1 MKPFHPILLPAL
13 GAALLSTGCFSFRV
27 GSPEAFGTCEWVS
40 SSRKV
45 ETLSTSVSELEP
57 AVVPDD
63 ANHADANVLSV
74 GLAGKATDVDKVE
87 DTYKKVD
94 VYRQRMMTFGLWPAW
109 DELPDAC
116 PGPEEWKSYWEG
128 PGVGDILGPTVGG
141 LLALPVSVFVSPFYG
156 SWECSGHA
164 QRPGYYPDAAGLR
177 NDIAFHSRFDRK
189 FAGGRSNFASTF
201 LHYTPFGFHRFAYHY
216 VKSPAFS
223 RKAFREEKRQRPLSA
238 EGPYRVRLELPEF
251 GWSGTVDVPSG
262 RTAAK
267 FRLPEPDKPAVAQGF
282 VSFLPP
288 HSGIPSPEM
297 QQALDRVAG
306 VEFPV
311 SVLLRGRALAP
322 PNGRTVVVRRIHRIP
337 APEKKRPY
345 DIETVSSSGGRA
357 EYRVKVQD
365 KSLSK
370 IAAANL
376 VLPEIRRNLRE
387 DFLRE
392 NPEADPAQVRAYVTT
407 EYGKGPMIVL
417 RGTALSFE
425 PVLEGLTYEPIGR
438 IGTIRIRVRSRMD
451 AASIKSWA
459 TENIGAIVEDKNVVL
474 EVGKAPPPG
483 ATYRSL
489 GETFENGVLT
499 VEFEAVK

>member
-13 GAALLSTGCFSFRV
+13 GAILLSTGCYSFRV

-40 SSRKV
+40 DSRKV

-57 AVVPDD
+57 AVVSGD
-63 ANHADANVLSV
+63 ANNADANVLSV

-87 DTYKKVD
+87 DTYKKAD
-94 VYRQRMMTFGLWPAW
+94 VYRQRMMTFGFWPAW
-109 DELPDAC
+109 DELPNAC
-116 PGPEEWKSYWEG
+116 PGPEEWKSRWDG

-141 LLALPVSVFVSPFYG
+141 LLALPVSVFISPFYG

-177 NDIAFHSRFDRK
+177 NDIAFHIRFDRQ

-201 LHYTPFGFHRFAYHY
+201 LHYAPFGFHRFAYHY
-216 VKSPAFS
+216 VKSPAIS

-251 GWSGTVDVPSG
+251 DWSGTVDVPSG
-262 RTAAK
+262 RTAAR

-282 VSFLPP
+282 VSFLHPV
-288 HSGIPSPEM
+288 SGVPSSEM
-297 QQALDRVAG
+297 QQALEQVAG

-322 PNGRTVVVRRIHRIP
+322 SNGRTVVVKRIHRIP
-337 APEKKRPY
+337 APAKKRPY
-345 DIETVSSSGGRA
+345 DIETVRSFGGRA
-357 EYRVKVQD
+357 EYRVKVLD
-365 KSLSK
+365 ESMTK
-370 IAAANL
+370 IDAANL
-376 VLPEIRRNLRE
+376 ALPEIRRNLRE

-392 NPEADPAQVRAYVTT
+392 NPGSDPAKVRTYVTA
-407 EYGKGPMIVL
+407 EYGKSRTVVL

-425 PVLEGLTYEPIGR
+425 PVLEDWTYEPIGR

-483 ATYRSL
+483 AKYHSL
-489 GETFENGVLT
+489 NEKYEAGVLT
-499 VEFEAVK
+499 VEFEAIK